1 MKSKNFDILFY
12 VYLSVTVFSYYK
24 GYRYSLLA
32 ASGKTDLLAFEVC
45 WSFCCAVNLLL
56 FVRRAV
62 YLRFLHMTMGK
73 VDKLSGR
80 KFEQYLAAQFR
91 HLGYRV
97 KETGGSHDYGA
108 DLLLKK
114 RRETIVVQ
122 AKRYEKNVGL
132 SAVQEAAG
140 AVACYGADRAMV
152 VTNSRFTKSA
162 RTLARQNDVELW
174 GREEI
179 IDKFGIAK

>member
-1 MKSKNFDILFY
+1 MKSKSFDILLY
-12 VYLSVTVFSYYK
+12 VYLAITIFSYYE
-24 GYRYSLLA
+24 GYKYFRLA
-32 ASGKTDLLAFEVC
+32 APGKTDFMAYAVC
-45 WSFCCAVNLLL
+45 WSFCCALNLLL
-56 FVRRAV
+56 FIRRAG
-62 YLRFLHMTMGK
+62 YLRFLHMTMRK

-114 RRETIVVQ
+114 RREIIVVQ
-122 AKRYEKNVGL
+122 AKRYEKNVSL

-179 IDKFGIAK
+179 IEKFGIAK